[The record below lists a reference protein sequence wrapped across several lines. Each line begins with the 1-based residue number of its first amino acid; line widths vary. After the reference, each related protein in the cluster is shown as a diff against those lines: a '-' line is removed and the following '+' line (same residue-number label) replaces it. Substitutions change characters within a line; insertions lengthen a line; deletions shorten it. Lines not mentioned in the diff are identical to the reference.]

1 MLLNTLI
8 CFSSIYTS
16 FPPLWSTDASYWV
29 GVFLSGGFGCSGFVV
44 CFFGIFF
51 YCLVWG
57 FLFDFFCLFRVSL
70 VVGLGF
76 YLFFNV
82 QPKYKIKSAYN
93 ANCYFLADESLK
105 LRDVTTSHFSSME
118 VSEISDITFKRSVH
132 FTSPPSTVP
141 LCHLIKQNT
150 YRLKT
155 KKNMWEGLDFLPHH
169 ISAQHP
175 GWSDQHR
182 KVTNR
187 SHAVWK
193 QSRQCRCAHQ
203 KQEG

>member
-1 MLLNTLI
+1 MYNLNT
-8 CFSSIYTS
+8 
-16 FPPLWSTDASYWV
+16 
-29 GVFLSGGFGCSGFVV
+29 
-44 CFFGIFF
+44 
-51 YCLVWG
+51 
-57 FLFDFFCLFRVSL
+57 
-70 VVGLGF
+70 
-76 YLFFNV
+76 
-82 QPKYKIKSAYN
+82 KIKSAYN

-203 KQEG
+203 KQVCSSKAGGIDEFRQLSAQMGLLWDQMRRAFLLPHLLHQYKPLHTLC